1 MLNIIV
7 VSNCNSN
14 YSVVKYKKFFQLVV
28 VRCSTKKPKIRGVL
42 ETQLILLYYVVD
54 FLNPNR
60 ISLRNIFRDRH
71 AHRRRIKTEEK
82 AKAAVW
88 GTYSS

>member
-28 VRCSTKKPKIRGVL
+28 VRCKKPKIRGVL
-42 ETQLILLYYVVD
+42 ETQRILQYYVVD
-54 FLNPNR
+54 F
-60 ISLRNIFRDRH
+60 
-71 AHRRRIKTEEK
+71 
-82 AKAAVW
+82 
-88 GTYSS
+88 